1 MKVSMRMALGLVCLL
16 AGCSGALAQGVPAH
30 LPGELSAD
38 DVLNGKYTYPASPLM
53 EVHDDFSGF
62 AKDRLTKTPPVGVHP
77 RLFFGPDDLPGLRAR
92 LRDTE
97 VGRKMTERMHQR
109 LHDAIGK
116 PGTQGYVF
124 YDKLAT
130 GDADGA
136 VKMMNDAH
144 GLLPAIGHYAPFYY
158 AIVME
163 SFDALLANDEVR
175 GKRVATAVAT
185 WSKIIDPV
193 ITLIDQQPMYD
204 DAFRAFAPKRNDGT
218 WYDGIS
224 IRDLAGYHLLGYSY
238 DFAYNFMTAA
248 QREQTRR
255 EISRITYGRLWMG
268 ARLPHHFRNWNWVAI
283 GLSQP
288 LLALSI
294 EGEQGYDPRVYK
306 LGVEIARDY
315 LTYAI
320 SPSGESTE
328 AVGYTNFGF
337 VWSTPFWVAAARRG
351 EDFLVQNHNRHMI
364 DWYLQTEEPAG
375 KVWQS
380 HGDGGDSGPS
390 VWNMAMWKYFYP
402 NDPKVDHLW
411 QDVLFTDG
419 KDQLK
424 DTTYHIIEP
433 MIFAAD
439 AGKDEAGKPLENS
452 VARLNA
458 PLSLFDPIRSSLNA
472 RNAWTPD
479 ATSIEFECRTDSV
492 DASHEHADRGNF
504 TLSAMGRMWAKESFR
519 SIESRHHNLVLID
532 GMGQGYWPG
541 PGRWIGEK
549 DAGWAVMA
557 AADAKGA
564 YDTWWPKE
572 IVTEAPDWQR
582 AKYDRWASY
591 VSQEQTFQK
600 NYSGTPKAKDQRP
613 SVVAHFTG
621 FEAGDPRMWDEDGW
635 PVALPHNPVQ
645 RAFRT
650 ITFVREAKPYLLV
663 TDDIQKDDQPRLYE
677 WIMMTGTNTDVVKID
692 GNDLLLADAT
702 APRDADGIIKP
713 KKGDRELLVRVLDA
727 EKPGTPHE
735 YQARPSFRLE
745 TFEKKDT
752 NDGDGVG
759 YGMGRSWGTD
769 RRLIIG
775 SRAVAPNFKVLL
787 LPMHAGDPMPKTTW
801 NDDHTVLTIE
811 VGGKT
816 DTFSFQM
823 GADGRNRITASRAGQ
838 TAVSLP

>member
-1 MKVSMRMALGLVCLL
+1 MNGFVRIVATATLFASSL
-16 AGCSGALAQGVPAH
+16 AFAQTVPAH

-38 DVLNGKYTYPASPLM
+38 DVLNGQYPFPPSPQP

-62 AKDRLTKTPPVGVHP
+62 AKNRLSPVPAPGVHP
-77 RLFFGPDDLPGLRAR
+77 RVLFSPEDLPGLRTR

-97 VGRKMTERMHQR
+97 VGRKLMVRMHQR
-109 LHDAIGK
+109 LYDAIGK
-116 PGTQGYVF
+116 PGTTGYLF
-124 YDKLAT
+124 YNKLAE

-136 VKMMNDAH
+136 VRMMNDIH
-144 GLLPAIGHYAPFYY
+144 GVLPGIGHYQPFYY

-163 SFDALLANDEVR
+163 SFDALLTNDPVR
-175 GKRVATAVAT
+175 GKRVATAIAT
-185 WSKIIDPV
+185 WAKIIDPV
-193 ITLIDQQPMYD
+193 IDLIDKQPMSD
-204 DAFRAFAPKRNDGT
+204 DVFRAFAPKTTDGA
-218 WYDGIS
+218 WYSGIS

-238 DFAYNFMTAA
+238 DFAFNFMTDA
-248 QREQTRR
+248 QRAQTRH
-255 EISRITYGRLWMG
+255 EISRITFGRLWMG

-294 EGEQGYDPRVYK
+294 EGEPGYDPRVYK
-306 LGVEIARDY
+306 LGVQIARDY

-320 SPSGESTE
+320 SPTGESTE

-351 EDFLVQNHNRHMI
+351 EDFLVQSHNRRMI
-364 DWYLQTEEPAG
+364 DWYLQTEEPYG

-390 VWNMAMWKYFYP
+390 IWNMSMWKYFYP
-402 NDPKVDHLW
+402 DDPRVDHLW
-411 QDVLFTDG
+411 NDVLFADG

-439 AGKDEAGKPLENS
+439 PGKNGSGKPLDS
-452 VARLNA
+452 SLARLNA

-472 RNAWTPD
+472 RNAWTTD

-492 DASHEHADRGNF
+492 DGSHEHADRGNF

-532 GMGQGYWPG
+532 GLGQGYWPG
-541 PGRWIGEK
+541 PGRWVGEK

-557 AADAKGA
+557 SSDAKDA
-564 YDTWWPKE
+564 YATWWPKE
-572 IVTEAPDWQR
+572 IVTEAPSWERYQ
-582 AKYDRWASY
+582 YDRWSGFFP
-591 VSQEQTFQK
+591 QEQTFKQ
-600 NYSGTPKAKDQRP
+600 NYGTTPAVRDQRP
-613 SVVAHFTG
+613 SVVAHFQG
-621 FEAGDPRMWDEDGW
+621 FQATDPRMWDEDTW

-650 ITFVREAKPYLLV
+650 ITFVRDARPYLFV
-663 TDDIQKDDQPRLYE
+663 VDDIQKDDKERLYE
-677 WIMMTGTNTDVVKID
+677 WIMMTGSNTDIVSID

-702 APRDADGIIKP
+702 EPRNAEGMIKP
-713 KKGDRELLVRVLDA
+713 KKGDRELLVRVLEA
-727 EKPGTPHE
+727 NKPASPHD

-769 RRLIIG
+769 RRLVIA
-775 SRAVAPNFKVLL
+775 SRAVAPNFKILL
-787 LPMHAGDPMPKTTW
+787 LPMRAGDPLPKTEW
-801 NDDHTVLTIE
+801 NADHTTVTINL
-811 VGGKT
+811 GDRT
-816 DTFSFQM
+816 DTYSFSPGQ
-823 GADGRNRITASRAGQ
+823 DGRTRIAVATPGQ
-838 TAVSLP
+838 AALTLP